1 MSDDVLGHFVKF
13 SNQTSGQDKICRVLQ
28 YSSQLVWWYLEKRGF
43 STSYIEQLKQLQS
56 SLSLARKYFS
66 LGKSVEHM
74 RGAAVA
80 IHINDPILRYS
91 ITLSRI
97 SSALQFLCDN
107 VYLFS
112 RLGLLRLDQGN
123 LLSVSSKLWLY
134 ADLLNIIRVC
144 YEIRHEIKEQIDRQE
159 SNIRNSKH
167 SFYSTCKCVMV
178 RRPDL
183 VIDLVKNVSDVWLPV
198 HASGLTQL
206 SPGSVGLFGTVSSVL
221 GAATIWQKSGKL

>member
-1 MSDDVLGHFVKF
+1 
-13 SNQTSGQDKICRVLQ
+13 
-28 YSSQLVWWYLEKRGF
+28 
-43 STSYIEQLKQLQS
+43 
-56 SLSLARKYFS
+56 
-66 LGKSVEHM
+66 M

-183 VIDLVKNVSDVWLPV
+183 VMDLVKNVSDVWLPV

-221 GAATIWQKSGKL
+221 GAATIWQKSGKLWVCSWGSNHLAEKWRVLSSCFFKMNTWWIDTMDLSYSVTCFDFFILIENVNFAICIDFITG